1 MAAEFVVDEAVGPSC
16 VEVLTGALQVRV
28 DVHHTE
34 RRVWFDTH
42 DWRLFRAGLLLEHHV
57 RKRES
62 WLVLSDLEGQRISR
76 QPTGRTAVTAHSL
89 RDGVTRDRVLEL
101 IGVRALLPRVVAS
114 GPVQMLSVLGPE
126 EKTVARIVVEGP
138 TEVRDGA
145 AVGLRARIESLRG
158 YDKDAAKVCRT
169 LDAIPGFG
177 SAKEPLFESVFRA
190 AGLHPR
196 SFRSKPD
203 LEFTRRVPATQAFAG
218 TLTQLREI
226 VLDNV
231 EGTLRQLDTEFL
243 HDLRVTVRRTRAV
256 LKFAHGTIDED
267 IRARYA
273 VELKW
278 LADQT
283 SLSRD
288 LDVYLLGFDDLVS
301 HVSASSELEPFREQV
316 TRHCTRAHAALNRA
330 LRSERFAALLDGWHR
345 ELAVPGPIERPVIE
359 VADELLSRAWKRV
372 AKRGDA
378 ITETSPAEAVH
389 DLRKRCKELRYLLEF
404 FGSLYGADARS
415 EAVSEL
421 KLLQDI
427 LGEFQD
433 AEAQRMSVH
442 QYAVE
447 LAKAGTP
454 PATLMAMGR
463 LEHHLQLRQDAARAE
478 VADRWHRFNR
488 KHNQRLYARMVT
500 SR

>member
-1 MAAEFVVDEAVGPSC
+1 VAAEFVVDETVGPSC
-16 VEVLTGALQVRV
+16 VDVLTDALPVRV
-28 DVHHTE
+28 DYHHIE

-42 DWRLFRAGLLLEHHV
+42 DWRLFRAGLQLEQHL

-62 WLVLSDLEGQRISR
+62 WLVLSNLDGRRISR
-76 QPTGRTAVTAHSL
+76 QPIGRTAVTPNDL
-89 RDGVTRDRVLEL
+89 PDGATRDLV
-101 IGVRALLPRVVAS
+101 GVRALLPRVVAT
-114 GPVQMLSVLGPE
+114 GPVQVLSVLGPE
-126 EKTVARIVVEGP
+126 EKTVARIVLEGP
-138 TEVRDGA
+138 TTVRDGTP
-145 AVGLRARIESLRG
+145 VGMRARVESLRG
-158 YDKDAAKVCRT
+158 YDKHAARVCRT

-177 SAKEPLFESVFRA
+177 PAKEPLFESVLRA

-203 LEFTRRVPATQAFAG
+203 LEFTPTIPATQAFAG

-226 VLDNV
+226 VRGNV
-231 EGTLRQLDTEFL
+231 DGTLRQLDTEFL

-256 LKFAHGTIDED
+256 VKFAHGTIAED
-267 IRARYA
+267 IRTKYA

-301 HVSASSELEPFREQV
+301 HVNAAGELEPFREQL
-316 TRHCTRAHAALNRA
+316 TRHSKRAHAALSRA
-330 LRSERFAALLDGWHR
+330 LRSERFAALLDGWQN
-345 ELAVPGPIERPVIE
+345 ELAVAGPAERPVIE
-359 VADELLSRAWKRV
+359 VADDLLSRAWKRV

-378 ITETSPAEAVH
+378 ITDDSPAEAVH

-433 AEAQRMSVH
+433 AEAQRLSVH
-442 QYAVE
+442 ENAVE
-447 LAKAGTP
+447 LAGAGTP
-454 PATLMAMGR
+454 AATLMAMGR
-463 LEHHLQLRQDAARAE
+463 LEHHLQLRQDSARAE

>member
-1 MAAEFVVDEAVGPSC
+1 MAAEFVVDETVGPSC
-16 VEVLTGALQVRV
+16 VDLLADALPVRV
-28 DVHHTE
+28 DLHHTE

-42 DWRLFRAGLLLEHHV
+42 DWRLFRAGLQLEQHL

-62 WLVLSDLEGQRISR
+62 WLVLSNLDGQRITR
-76 QPTGRTAVTAHSL
+76 QPSGRTAVTADNL
-89 RDGVTRDRVLEL
+89 PDGLLRDRVLEL
-101 IGVRALLPRVVAS
+101 IGVRALLPRAVAT
-114 GPVQMLSVLGPE
+114 GPVQVLSVLGPE
-126 EKTVARIVVEGP
+126 EKTVARIVLEGP
-138 TEVRDGA
+138 MA
-145 AVGLRARIESLRG
+145 LKSSSVGVRARVESLRG
-158 YDKDAAKVCRT
+158 YDKSAARVYRS

-177 SAKEPLFESVFRA
+177 PAKEPLFESVLRA

-203 LEFTRRVPATQAFAG
+203 LEFTPRIPATQAFAG

-226 VLDNV
+226 VRDNV
-231 EGTLRQLDTEFL
+231 DGTLRQLDTEFL

-256 LKFAHGTIDED
+256 VKFAHGTIAED
-267 IRARYA
+267 IRTKYA

-301 HVSASSELEPFREQV
+301 NVNADGELEPFREQL
-316 TRHCTRAHAALNRA
+316 TRHCKRAHAALNRA
-330 LRSERFAALLDGWHR
+330 LRSERFAALLAGWQH
-345 ELAVPGPIERPVIE
+345 ELAVAGPSERPVIE

-378 ITETSPAEAVH
+378 ITDDSPAEAVH

-404 FGSLYGADARS
+404 FGSLYGADSRN

-421 KLLQDI
+421 KLLQDV

-433 AEAQRMSVH
+433 AEAQRLSVH
-442 QYAVE
+442 EYAVE
-447 LAKAGTP
+447 LANAGTP
-454 PATLMAMGR
+454 AATLMAMGR

-488 KHNQRLYARMVT
+488 RHNQRLYARMVT